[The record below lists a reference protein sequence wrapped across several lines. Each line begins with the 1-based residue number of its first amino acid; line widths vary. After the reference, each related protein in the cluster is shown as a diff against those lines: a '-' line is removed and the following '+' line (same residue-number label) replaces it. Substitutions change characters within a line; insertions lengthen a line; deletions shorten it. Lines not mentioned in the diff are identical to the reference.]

1 MRALV
6 STSIGFLLIALW
18 SVALVSHA
26 GGWLAW
32 VDGGAGIVAVVAA
45 FGFVRGRQSARRLMG
60 MSGLGIFIAS
70 SLATALE
77 APRWLHWTSF
87 ALAGSSLLV
96 ALVGRSPSPERV
108 RRPPATI

>member
-1 MRALV
+1 MRALA
-6 STSIGFLLIALW
+6 STLTGFLLIAVW

-45 FGFVRGRQSARRLMG
+45 FGFVRGRQRARRLMG
-60 MSGLGIFIAS
+60 MSGFAILVGSFLAVALG
-70 SLATALE
+70 

-87 ALAGSSLLV
+87 ALACSSLLV
-96 ALVGRSPSPERV
+96 ALPGRSSSAERV
-108 RRPPATI
+108 RRPPAAA